1 MAGEPSSIGMPP
13 EEPFVQEPRPAP
25 VHRAQREADR
35 VAAPLAESV
44 PPSARAVT
52 IELPPVGAD
61 PLSDRWADVVA
72 QLNGKGAIT
81 ALVRELAMQ
90 AQCVA
95 QHDEGGQ
102 SMWRLRV
109 DRESL
114 CSEANRERLAQA
126 LAQVVSGQVM
136 LELEKGPAHN
146 TPAQRDQV
154 ARERRQHQA
163 EHLIESDPLVRS
175 LLAQHPGARIVP
187 GSIRP
192 L

>member
-1 MAGEPSSIGMPP
+1 M
-13 EEPFVQEPRPAP
+13 
-25 VHRAQREADR
+25 
-35 VAAPLAESV
+35 
-44 PPSARAVT
+44 
-52 IELPPVGAD
+52 
-61 PLSDRWADVVA
+61 SDRWAEVVA
-72 QLNGKGAIT
+72 QLNAKGAIT

-95 QHDEGGQ
+95 QQDEGGQ

-114 CSEANRERLAQA
+114 CSETNRERLAQA
-126 LAQVVSGQVM
+126 LAQVVSGQIM
-136 LELEKGPAHN
+136 LEVEKGPAHN